1 MSMRERIKS
10 SLAHASGSVRCHFG
24 TFETARVPM
33 LLWQD
38 AYASFPSS
46 KLSFPNPSL
55 FVLFVAFVVNNPNYA
70 ALPEFRSIPT
80 GGVSDRIGRAL

>member
-24 TFETARVPM
+24 TLRQPE
-33 LLWQD
+33 D

-55 FVLFVAFVVNNPNYA
+55 FVLFVAFVVNNPDFTA
-70 ALPEFRSIPT
+70 I
-80 GGVSDRIGRAL
+80 I